1 VTELLFREID
11 QEQTWE
17 LARSGLSLTLNTPSN
32 RPLQLRAGVHIE
44 QRRLNEVEEGAL
56 LDNEL
61 WRQLRQ
67 DATEA
72 SPTPS
77 ITDEALQA
85 LLIYDGRD
93 HPLTPTR
100 GVRIS
105 MLTEFHPGLSHAL
118 AKTQQVPRFLK
129 GELKLRGHLPLGRL
143 SLETQLSGGGALIAG
158 DGVVPLEERFRLGG
172 TGSFRGFIRD
182 GLGPKNLVPRWL
194 DAVVARPLMPASPP
208 EHYISSAGSHYV
220 PTGGDAYALGTVEL
234 LVPLSVLGM
243 RAWEDYAVALF
254 SDVGNT
260 WLLRGSTT
268 STQGLSIDFDPLLRS
283 SVGLGARM
291 GTPIGPLR
299 IDFASNLSALTA
311 SPTIRRFLK
320 EEYNEKRLRLHLSLG
335 TLF

>member
-1 VTELLFREID
+1 
-11 QEQTWE
+11 
-17 LARSGLSLTLNTPSN
+17 LARTGLSMTLNTPSN
-32 RPLQLRAGVHIE
+32 QRLRLRAGIHIE

-56 LDNEL
+56 LDDEL
-61 WRQLRQ
+61 WSQMLQ
-67 DATEA
+67 GADNLA
-72 SPTPS
+72 STAS
-77 ITDEALQA
+77 ITDEALQG
-85 LLIYDGRD
+85 LLIYDARD
-93 HPLTPTR
+93 HPLLPTR
-100 GVRIS
+100 GLRLS
-105 MLTEFHPGLSHAL
+105 FATEFHPGLSHAL

-158 DGVVPLEERFRLGG
+158 DGVVPLEERYRLGG

-182 GLGPKNLVPRWL
+182 SLGPKNR
-194 DAVVARPLMPASPP
+194 VVKD
-208 EHYISSAGSHYV
+208 SADGSENSHFV
-220 PTGGDAYALGTVEL
+220 PTGGDTYALATLEL

-299 IDFASNLSALTA
+299 IDVASNLSALTA